1 MRISLFSATL
11 LYPTLVNRFGVLKTG
26 LFGFVLKLIALTL
39 CLLTAF
45 FPDISYKIMDI
56 ELDVFCFLAGI
67 TLSRAGLWI
76 ADLAINQLIQTETN
90 NPPVIGGVQ
99 NSINIL
105 FELIKFALVMSMP
118 NLSQFWILI
127 LFSYVSVASGLT
139 LYSFY
144 MRKLNQKNQ
153 KKRD

>member
-1 MRISLFSATL
+1 MVSK
-11 LYPTLVNRFGVLKTG
+11 FGVLKTG
-26 LFGFVLKLIALTL
+26 LFGFILKLIALTL

-45 FPDISYKIMDI
+45 FPDISYKVMSI

-105 FELIKFALVMSMP
+105 FELIKFSLVMFLP
-118 NLSQFWILI
+118 QLSQFWILI
-127 LFSYVSVASGLT
+127 LFSYVSVASGLI

-144 MRKLNQKNQ
+144 MRKLSQ
-153 KKRD
+153 KKKD